1 MRGRDGGSTVSMFL
15 TRCSANVS
23 HAVAIANMVRFASGS
38 LNVSASSRHLSA
50 FSRYCPTRSGVRPV
64 PAVRKTVGGNVAQ
77 ISLFQGYS
85 SSGDERGLQSSR
97 SVCARAPAGGVL
109 WTAALFKL
117 GHSGITRR
125 PMTPVRVAGLI
136 ACRRRESPLKMPLV
150 QKHDYGNGRHVASI
164 VLLGNHMAGSHHGQ
178 WLWRHAPQSPFSRF
192 QAST

>member
-1 MRGRDGGSTVSMFL
+1 VPGFMRGRDGGSTVSMFL

-50 FSRYCPTRSGVRPV
+50 FSRYCPTRSGMRPV
-64 PAVRKTVGGNVAQ
+64 PAVRKTVSGNVAQ

-97 SVCARAPAGGVL
+97 SVCARAPAGGGVL

-136 ACRRRESPLKMPLV
+136 AYRRRESPLKMPLV
-150 QKHDYGNGRHVASI
+150 QKQRISRRYAHRRLKLWQWHRTSHTWQPVGNSVSYH
-164 VLLGNHMAGSHHGQ
+164 AGG
-178 WLWRHAPQSPFSRF
+178 
-192 QAST
+192 